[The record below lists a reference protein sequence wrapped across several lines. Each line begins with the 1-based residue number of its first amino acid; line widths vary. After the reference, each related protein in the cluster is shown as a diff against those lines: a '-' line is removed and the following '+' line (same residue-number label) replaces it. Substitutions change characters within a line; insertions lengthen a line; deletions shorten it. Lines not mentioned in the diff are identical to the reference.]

1 MRTMGGYFIPSP
13 TMLMAAVII
22 ALCISNVI
30 LHQLYRSAVD
40 DLSTFKSAVEAQSEL
55 LRIENAEKLQA
66 SLDVNRQIN
75 ADYAKARAA
84 LAGRPRVVRVR
95 DTCSGT
101 GILPTV
107 SSNAGLTAQLPV
119 EEPFAGAERVIT
131 VEECETRLG
140 YAIED
145 AVTIEWMKSWA
156 QQQHEASK

>member
-1 MRTMGGYFIPSP
+1 
-13 TMLMAAVII
+13 
-22 ALCISNVI
+22 
-30 LHQLYRSAVD
+30 
-40 DLSTFKSAVEAQSEL
+40 VEAQSEL

-75 ADYAKARAA
+75 DDYAKARAA

-95 DTCSGT
+95 ESCSGT

-107 SSNAGLTAQLPV
+107 SSNAGITANLPV
-119 EEPFAGAERVIT
+119 EEPRFSAEHVIT

-145 AVTIEWMKSWA
+145 ALTIEWMKDWA
-156 QQQHEASK
+156 SQQHEASK

>member
-1 MRTMGGYFIPSP
+1 MGGYFLPSP
-13 TMLMAAVII
+13 TMLLFAIVTALAMSNAVF
-22 ALCISNVI
+22 VY
-30 LHQLYRSAVD
+30 LYRSAVD
-40 DLSTFKSAVEAQSEL
+40 DLSSFKSAVAQESEL

-75 ADYAKARAA
+75 DDYAKARAD

-95 DTCSGT
+95 ESCSGT

-107 SSNAGLTAQLPV
+107 SSNAGITANLPV
-119 EEPFAGAERVIT
+119 EEPTAGSARTIT

-145 AVTIEWMKSWA
+145 ALTIEWMKDWA
-156 QQQHEASK
+156 AQVHEASK